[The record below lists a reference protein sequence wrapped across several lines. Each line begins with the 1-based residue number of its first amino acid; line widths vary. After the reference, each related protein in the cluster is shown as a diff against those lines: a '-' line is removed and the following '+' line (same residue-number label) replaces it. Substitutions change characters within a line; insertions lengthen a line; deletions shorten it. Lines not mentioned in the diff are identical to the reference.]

1 MTRVREERVKKE
13 VNQDRTR
20 MLQKVMMKLRCSV
33 KANIVTL
40 MMMELIRPVKLKA
53 NVLLLSRNLSK
64 AIHTKGRVLIWC

>member
-1 MTRVREERVKKE
+1 MTRARGERVKKE

-40 MMMELIRPVKLKA
+40 TMMELIRPVKLRA